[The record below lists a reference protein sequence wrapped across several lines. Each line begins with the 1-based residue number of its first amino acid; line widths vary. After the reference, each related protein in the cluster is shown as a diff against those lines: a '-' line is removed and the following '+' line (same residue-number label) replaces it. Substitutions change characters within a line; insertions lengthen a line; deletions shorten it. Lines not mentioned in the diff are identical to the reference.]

1 MESLSPTPSPTVG
14 SGDAPPAGLQ
24 PLLQKTSRTFALTIP
39 LLPDPL
45 RTEVGVAYLL
55 FRIIDTFED
64 ATRWSAGQRA
74 DALTTFVRLIHSGD
88 ARAAQE
94 MTAQWLREPPVE
106 HAGYLELL
114 AAAPLVLQW
123 CRALRP
129 AARAALER
137 HLIRCA
143 QGMADVVRRSE
154 QTRDGQRLQLT
165 TLQDLR
171 AYCYVVAGIV
181 GEMLTELF
189 ILQSPSLENVGG
201 ELRARAVEFGEGLQ
215 LINILKDAGGDATE
229 GRVYLPTEAP
239 IAEVFLLARADL
251 RRAIEYTE
259 LLRGAGADRGLV
271 TFNALNTRLAIAT
284 LHVLRGTNGAPGGKL
299 SRLQVTGLA
308 ADVIRASERGGVL
321 FPEQP

>member
-1 MESLSPTPSPTVG
+1 MESATFTPSPLRSDDG
-14 SGDAPPAGLQ
+14 QAPPGLQ

-64 ATRWSAGQRA
+64 STRWSVAARA
-74 DALTTFVRLIHSGD
+74 DALTGFVRLIHGGD
-88 ARAAQE
+88 GRAAQE
-94 MTAQWLREPPVE
+94 MTAQWLREPPID

-114 AAAPLVLQW
+114 AATPVVLQW

-129 AARAALER
+129 GARAELER
-137 HLIRCA
+137 HLVRCA
-143 QGMADVVRRSE
+143 RGMAEAVGRGDDQR
-154 QTRDGQRLQLT
+154 GLRLQ
-165 TLQDLR
+165 TLDDLR

-189 ILQSPSLENVGG
+189 VLQCPSLGDVADA
-201 ELRARAVEFGEGLQ
+201 LRARAVEFGEGLQ
-215 LINILKDAGGDATE
+215 LVNILKDAGSDATE
-229 GRVYLPTEAP
+229 GRVYLPEQTALP
-239 IAEVFLLARADL
+239 EVFLLARADL
-251 RRAIEYTE
+251 RRAVEYTE

-271 TFNALNTRLAIAT
+271 AFNALNTRLAIAT
-284 LHVLRGTNGAPGGKL
+284 LHVVRGANGARGTKL

-308 ADVIRASERGGVL
+308 AEVIRASGERDSVL